1 MPHSAANDP
10 PEHIKGL
17 TILLIVHLDGVDVEG
32 ALGVA
37 FGELLEGGVAVAGVV
52 QVEQPGGGLAGGG
65 DVLGDGVD

>member
-1 MPHSAANDP
+1 M
-10 PEHIKGL
+10 
-17 TILLIVHLDGVDVEG
+17 DVEG